1 MDDKMNNSLKTD
13 EIFRKH
19 VMMFMC
25 VEQITYK
32 IKNGR
37 QASWIQCIVQKLW
50 ETAKKYDDIKREYLQ
65 FLLPFLRT
73 RKRIRNIPVD
83 FSFVRKHDIHYN
95 NQYQE
100 RKQVRVLKK
109 KIWYI
114 AVFETTKQKT
124 NRQNFSFNL
133 HIFYKN
139 LYSFNLF

>member
-1 MDDKMNNSLKTD
+1 MIKWIIHWKLMKYLENMLSW
-13 EIFRKH
+13 
-19 VMMFMC
+19 MFMC

-50 ETAKKYDDIKREYLQ
+50 ETAKKYDIKREYLQ

-73 RKRIRNIPVD
+73 RKRIRNIPFD
-83 FSFVRKHDIHYN
+83 PSFVRKHDIHYN
-95 NQYQE
+95 NQCLE

-114 AVFETTKQKT
+114 AVFETTKQNP
-124 NRQNFSFNL
+124 NRQNS
-133 HIFYKN
+133 
-139 LYSFNLF
+139 LF